1 MGTICESE
9 MRSELCASEM
19 RSELCVRVRWR
30 QEFYMGEMTS
40 ELR

>member
-30 QEFYMGEMTS
+30 QEFYMGEMMS